1 MFQLHGAAMAIIRW
15 QSAAG
20 RVSTPRHSKFG
31 SGGSSCPCSLAAGAA
46 SLQGV
51 DGWRQGHESLEKWSL
66 DAITPMERNRILDP
80 RPDMAQIRLTYQ
92 RACELIPE
100 VRNLPISDAWAG
112 YIDSTPDGIPVI
124 GEIESIPGF
133 ILAAGFSGHG
143 FAIGPGAGHLIAD
156 IITGK
161 PPIVDPAHFRPARL
175 KTAAWGK
182 VAEF

>member
-1 MFQLHGAAMAIIRW
+1 MFARRW
-15 QSAAG
+15 
-20 RVSTPRHSKFG
+20 R
-31 SGGSSCPCSLAAGAA
+31 SLSPG
-46 SLQGV
+46 GV